1 MAVICRQE
9 VFAFCRAEVLQDGEI
24 FVVVY
29 TIIKERSLII
39 LVATFRGCLRQLF
52 SLFVTQGNSCS
63 SVIQYKCKI

>member
-29 TIIKERSLII
+29 IIIKERLII
-39 LVATFRGCLRQLF
+39 LVATFGGLF
-52 SLFVTQGNSCS
+52 ATIVLPIRYAG
-63 SVIQYKCKI
+63 K

>member
-29 TIIKERSLII
+29 IIIKERLII
-39 LVATFRGCLRQLF
+39 LVATFRGLF
-52 SLFVTQGNSCS
+52 ATIVLPIRYAG
-63 SVIQYKCKI
+63 K

>member
-29 TIIKERSLII
+29 IIIIKERRLII
-39 LVATFRGCLRQLF
+39 LVATFRGLF
-52 SLFVTQGNSCS
+52 ATIVLPIRYAG
-63 SVIQYKCKI
+63 K

>member
-29 TIIKERSLII
+29 IIIKERRLII
-39 LVATFRGCLRQLF
+39 LVATFRGLF
-52 SLFVTQGNSCS
+52 ATIVLPIRYAG
-63 SVIQYKCKI
+63 K